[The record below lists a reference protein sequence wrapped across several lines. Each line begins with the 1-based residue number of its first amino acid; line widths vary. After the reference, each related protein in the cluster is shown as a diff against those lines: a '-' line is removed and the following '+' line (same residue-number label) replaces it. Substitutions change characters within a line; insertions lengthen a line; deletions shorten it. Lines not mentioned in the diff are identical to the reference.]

1 MGTYSLCSGHLTSRV
16 YTHHLSGCSLTFL
29 VLHFLS
35 LSAQFRE
42 SSTGATENGDLPDD
56 TAVITKD
63 LPSDLH
69 STFAEDSNV
78 SEMKA

>member
-1 MGTYSLCSGHLTSRV
+1 MSTK
-16 YTHHLSGCSLTFL
+16 F
-29 VLHFLS
+29 
-35 LSAQFRE
+35 QFRE
-42 SSTGATENGDLPDD
+42 STAGITENGDLPDD

-78 SEMKA
+78 SIKH